1 MHSGIEVCSH
11 IVVGY
16 FKVEATVLLGHT
28 MELHALQGLVNGIK
42 LSHKMSEH
50 CDADSASTY

>member
-11 IVVGY
+11 IAVGY

-28 MELHALQGLVNGIK
+28 MELRALQGLVNRITF
-42 LSHKMSEH
+42 SHKMSEY